1 MQILGRLGGGV
12 EGLVAELAAFLLAAL
27 LLGLGADPAL
37 FLLNSMIT
45 SLNPV
50 I

>member
-12 EGLVAELAAFLLAAL
+12 EGLATVLAAFLPAVL

-37 FLLNSMIT
+37 FLLRKVSSRN
-45 SLNPV
+45 
-50 I
+50 